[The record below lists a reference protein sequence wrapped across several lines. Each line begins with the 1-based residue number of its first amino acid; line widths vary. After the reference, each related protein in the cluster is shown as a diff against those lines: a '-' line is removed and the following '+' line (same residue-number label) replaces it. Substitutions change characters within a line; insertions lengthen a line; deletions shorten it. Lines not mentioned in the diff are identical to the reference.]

1 MKCLALHAFVN
12 KLVFALNQL
21 PEALMPDVLTCQ
33 SSFDKRKSTS
43 CCLFMLNGGSKQAET
58 QRWKYYFGDS
68 RPPGKSGICQLLPL
82 LLGSIQSWNN
92 SVELMI
98 VYFRIRI
105 DVTFFLLQNAIDDCL
120 QKIPKSNAFLLVP
133 STIQIMKTNV
143 KKPWHITEL
152 KHFGETS
159 LWTYKITVA
168 EKHLSVTIKRWIRQT

>member
-12 KLVFALNQL
+12 KLVFAFKILNQL

-105 DVTFFLLQNAIDDCL
+105 DVIFFFLLQNAIDDCL

-133 STIQIMKTNV
+133 IKNSNNENKCQKALAHHGIKTFRGNFV
-143 KKPWHITEL
+143 VDLQDHS
-152 KHFGETS
+152 GRETP
-159 LWTYKITVA
+159 
-168 EKHLSVTIKRWIRQT
+168 LSYH